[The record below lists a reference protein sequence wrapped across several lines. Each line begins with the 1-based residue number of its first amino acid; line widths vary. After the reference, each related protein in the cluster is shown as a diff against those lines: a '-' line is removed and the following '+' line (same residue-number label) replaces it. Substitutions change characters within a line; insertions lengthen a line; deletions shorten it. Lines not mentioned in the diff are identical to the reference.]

1 MNEED
6 EKPSYYSVLTA
17 DVRYDKNLSYGA
29 RLLYSEITALSGR
42 DGYCYASNSYFSKA
56 YGVSDVSIQ
65 NWLKNLKDCGY
76 IQVSVNYKADSK
88 EVNKRIITPIKE
100 KFITPPRNLGDP
112 TKKSWS
118 PHQEILV
125 ENNNS
130 YSYQYSSNTST
141 HKELK
146 ESNNKSI
153 STVDSPL
160 GNDFERFWNSYP
172 KKVGKPYARQVFM
185 KKVKHNDM
193 PSLLEGLERYKGSK
207 QWKDSQY
214 IPNPSTFINQERWK
228 DEVKGTKKTWNE
240 MNDFE
245 KEMFLDL
252 AKEIT
257 EDDLK

>member
-1 MNEED
+1 MSKNFKKENTGYSIISNE
-6 EKPSYYSVLTA
+6 V
-17 DVRYDKNLSYGA
+17 VRGGNLSFKAMGMY
-29 RLLYSEITALSGR
+29 LLLASLPDSWNFSILGLAKISKDGEAVVRSALSELENEGFLTRERTR
-42 DGYCYASNSYFSKA
+42 DENGKLGNCVYTLRCKPIGDSSN
-56 YGVSDVSIQ
+56 V
-65 NWLKNLKDCGY
+65 KNPHGENSHVANCPQY
-76 IQVSVNYKADSK
+76 NTNK
-88 EVNKRIITPIKE
+88 ENTKESIKE
-100 KFITPPRNLGDP
+100 KYITPRDN
-112 TKKSWS
+112 
-118 PHQEILV
+118 
-125 ENNNS
+125 
-130 YSYQYSSNTST
+130 
-141 HKELK
+141 
-146 ESNNKSI
+146 I
-153 STVDSPL
+153 SLSPL
-160 GNDFERFWNSYP
+160 ENDFERFWNSYP

-228 DEVKGTKKTWNE
+228 DEVKNTKKTWNE